1 MSDPIRWRA
10 PGGGAPSGAR
20 DLLRH
25 ASAPKALSAA
35 HRAHH
40 AAVLAKATAAVGAG
54 TGAAAGTKLALGAK
68 LFASGKLVV
77 IGLASVAVV
86 AVATATIRQPAVQP
100 TAPVAQVHVAP
111 REDAPVSPARVAEPV
126 VPETSPPPAV
136 EPVAAPVV
144 EPVVA
149 VTAPVARH
157 TAPSVAA
164 PSAIAAASGDPA
176 PAPTAETTAD
186 PTPATGGGV
195 VVAPTIATAAAPMP
209 PEDPLAVEARLMERA
224 WRSLASDPHDA
235 LAIVQQ
241 HEREFPNGQSA
252 ADRDWIA
259 VQALRSLGRTAE
271 TRARAQALIAHHPRS
286 PYVQRARDIL
296 DAP

>member
-25 ASAPKALSAA
+25 AAAPKALDAA

-40 AAVLAKATAAVGAG
+40 AALLAKATATVGAG
-54 TGAAAGTKLALGAK
+54 AGAAAGTKLALGAK

-86 AVATATIRQPAVQP
+86 AVATATIRKPALQHATP
-100 TAPVAQVHVAP
+100 AAQVHVAP
-111 REDAPVSPARVAEPV
+111 RERAPVAPARVVEPV
-126 VPETSPPPAV
+126 VMETSPPPVV
-136 EPVAAPVV
+136 ETVVAPVV
-144 EPVVA
+144 ETVA
-149 VTAPVARH
+149 PVTAPAARRSAPSIV
-157 TAPSVAA
+157 APSVAA
-164 PSAIAAASGDPA
+164 AASADPV
-176 PAPTAETTAD
+176 PTPTAEASAD

-195 VVAPTIATAAAPMP
+195 VAAPTVATAAAPMP
-209 PEDPLAVEARLMERA
+209 TEDPLAVEERLMERA
-224 WRSLASDPHDA
+224 RRSLSSDPRDA
-235 LAIVQQ
+235 LVVVQQ
-241 HEREFPNGQSA
+241 HERDFPDGQHA

-259 VQALRSLGRTAE
+259 IQALQRLGRTNEA
-271 TRARAQALIAHHPRS
+271 RARAETLIARHPRS